1 MKSREHML
9 TMLSVK
15 GVLFVVFFCL
25 VFQWSC
31 TVKRP
36 LVKAGSEVRAD
47 VVPVPAAQLNKRDV
61 DFQSE
66 FSKVFKH
73 NVDDLV
79 YPELIRRF
87 YERENYQPVLIS
99 RFLSDHSIEGFLGY
113 LSQAGRHGLNPELFG
128 LTAIQKQY
136 DQYLGQGAVS
146 GKEGYRNSMELELSV
161 ASALIKY
168 SSVLQ
173 YGLADPAKI
182 CPHYSTLTLRPD
194 SAAISHILQVQSL
207 RKYLDSIQPKNR
219 QYLALQRAL
228 NAEARTAMK
237 SKEEVCMALVVNL
250 ERLRWKNQP
259 SGQTLVRVNIAA
271 FNLDVLNQG
280 KSILQMK
287 VCVGEKGE
295 KETPQLNSM
304 IYSVQVNPVWNIP
317 QSIARNETTKNAA
330 EDRYYLANNNINV
343 YKKGKLIGDPE
354 SIDWSMADPDEYS
367 FKQQP
372 GEQNALGRIKF
383 LFKNESS
390 VYLHDT
396 PLQSPF
402 KKEMRAISHGCVR
415 VEKPLELVLALFGQ
429 NDKYE
434 QIKRAMS
441 SGYPKAKFIG
451 LPKPV
456 PIWIT
461 YFTAWADQSGLI
473 HLYKD
478 VYQLDPLVYRT
489 LL

>member
-1 MKSREHML
+1 
-9 TMLSVK
+9 MLSGR
-15 GVLFVVFFCL
+15 GVLFLVVICL
-25 VFQWSC
+25 VFHLSC

-36 LVKAGSEVRAD
+36 LVKARPGVATD
-47 VVPVPAAQLNKRDV
+47 VMSVPGEEPKKPDIDLQ
-61 DFQSE
+61 FE
-66 FSKVFKH
+66 FSKVFRR
-73 NVDDLV
+73 NVNDLV
-79 YPELIRRF
+79 YPGLIRRF
-87 YERENYQPVLIS
+87 YEKENYQPVLIS
-99 RFLSDHSIEGFLGY
+99 RFLSDHSIEDFLGY
-113 LSQAGRHGLNPELFG
+113 LSQAAKHGLNPEWFG
-128 LTAIQKQY
+128 LTAVQKQY
-136 DQYLGQGAVS
+136 DQYLEQGSVA
-146 GKEGYRNSMELELSV
+146 GKEGYRNTMELELSI

-173 YGLADPAKI
+173 YGLTDPAKI

-194 SAAISHILQVQSL
+194 STVISHILEVQSL
-207 RKYLDSIQPKNR
+207 KKYLDSIQPKNR

-228 NAEARTAMK
+228 NAEARTPVK
-237 SKEEVCMALVVNL
+237 SKEEVCMALIVNL

-259 SGQTLVRVNIAA
+259 AGQTLVRVNIAG

-280 KSILQMK
+280 KSIVQMK

-295 KETPQLNSM
+295 KETPQLNST

-343 YKKGKLIGDPE
+343 YKRGKLISDPE
-354 SIDWSMADPDEYS
+354 SIDWSRADPDEYS

-396 PLQSPF
+396 PVQSPF

-461 YFTAWADQSGLI
+461 YFTAWADQNGLI
-473 HLYKD
+473 HLYND
-478 VYQLDPLVYRT
+478 VYQLDPLVYRA